1 MTLTE
6 FKFLLQPGG
15 LLDSSDRKVNIA
27 YTGSRIESIAVRI
40 ENNNLIQLQQATAI
54 ILKAP
59 EAGTTLNISL
69 ENSQVPIR
77 TVNREQVGN
86 YYLYSFVEQSQQ
98 PIMTAIPSPTGT
110 PALEQYFTEVVL
122 LPSVEDGIFQ
132 GSVYDTLV
140 NNSMNNRLSTYIQIS
155 DRSQTLG
162 NTTNPVN
169 LPSILIENALPAS
182 IQDSNYSNTGWKNGR
197 YDGSITTGNTF
208 GQIDPVI
215 GGRLFEG
222 EEYSIQALDSDIL
235 NLPDSERIYR
245 EYIHSSRD
253 DLPQYRVNEVLYAL
267 DEPVSESDTIITI
280 EGVAGLPPP
289 AISVGNVII
298 PRGYSEKMKVTSISR
313 VVGPLNQYQLQVI
326 RGWDN
331 TIPLAYGVEP
341 FIEVIEPV
349 TIIRVENSRAVVL
362 GKSKVYLKESQTI
375 LRLDTL
381 GQIVSGSIT

>member
-6 FKFLLQPGG
+6 FKFLLQPNG
-15 LLDSSDRKVNIA
+15 LLDSRDRKVNIA

-98 PIMTAIPSPTGT
+98 PVMTAIPSPTGT
-110 PALEQYFTEVVL
+110 PALEEYFTEVVL

-132 GSVYDTLV
+132 GSEYDTLV

-313 VVGPLNQYQLQVI
+313 VAGPLNQYQLQVI

>member
-98 PIMTAIPSPTGT
+98 PVMTAIPSPTGT